1 MEISLRNPSSVWAT
15 AAVVILAAVS
25 ILVFRII
32 RMRKSIKDKEKKSFR
47 GYSAMWIASSLPSY
61 KRRLVLYILLK
72 IMGFAGLVTSLVSA
86 AYLMGRPSYNKK
98 IDAGV
103 QRRDIYL
110 CLDVSY
116 SLYEL
121 NADFV
126 ENLEDVV
133 RGLEGDRVGISI
145 FNTSTVEYMP
155 LTTDMD
161 FTIDKLRELKEYFII
176 QKKYMLMREEK
187 HFGDMSDAEFMAF
200 LEAMP
205 KEEYDDFAEMIYQLD
220 LIDKP
225 VTLDSDARGS
235 SLIGEGLAS
244 CLFNFPYLG
253 EADRTRVIIMVSDN
267 AQAEQQPP
275 AIELAEAADMCKN
288 NDVAVFG
295 IFPPKEALRDLQPGQ
310 NFDNLSSDMRQN
322 IRKTGGEFYIVGSDF
337 DTEDVISQIQS
348 HEAMQVDEVSVN
360 RLADAPN
367 RAIMICICGL
377 ILFVI
382 AKGAGT

>member
-1 MEISLRNPSSVWAT
+1 MEISLRNPSSAWAT
-15 AAVVILAAVS
+15 AAVVLLAAVS
-25 ILVFRII
+25 ILVYRII
-32 RMRKSIKDKEKKSFR
+32 RLRKSLKDKEKKGFR
-47 GYSAMWIASSLPSY
+47 GYSAMWIASGLPSY

-72 IMGFAGLVTSLVSA
+72 IIGIAGLVTSLLAA

-103 QRRDIYL
+103 KRRDIYL

-116 SLYEL
+116 SLYDL

-161 FTIDKLRELKEYFII
+161 FAIDKLKNLEEYFVL
-176 QKKYMLMREEK
+176 QREYMHFKDQNHIEEMT
-187 HFGDMSDAEFMAF
+187 DDEFLKF
-200 LEAMP
+200 LEALP
-205 KEEYDDFAEMIYQLD
+205 DDEYDEFAAMVYKLD

-225 VTLDSDARGS
+225 VTLDNDTRGS

-244 CLFNFPYLG
+244 CLFNFPYL
-253 EADRTRVIIMVSDN
+253 EDSERTRVIIMVTDN
-267 AQAEQQPP
+267 AQAENKPP
-275 AIELAEAADMCKN
+275 AVELAEAAKMCKN
-288 NDVAVFG
+288 NNVAVFG
-295 IFPPKEALRDLQPGQ
+295 IFPPNEALRDLRPEQ

-337 DTEDVISQIQS
+337 DTENIISQIQS
-348 HEAMQVDEVSVN
+348 HEAMQVDEVSVS
-360 RLADAPN
+360 RMTDDPG
-367 RAIMICICGL
+367 RAIMICIFGL
-377 ILFVI
+377 VLFVI

>member
-1 MEISLRNPSSVWAT
+1 MEINLRNPSSAWAAA
-15 AAVVILAAVS
+15 AAVIVVAVC
-25 ILVFRII
+25 ILVYRII
-32 RMRKSIKDKEKKSFR
+32 SLRKSLKDKEKKSFR
-47 GYSAMWIASSLPSY
+47 GSSAMWIASELPSY
-61 KRRLVLYILLK
+61 KRRVVLYILLK
-72 IMGFAGLVTSLVSA
+72 IMGIAGLAMSLLSA

-103 QRRDIYL
+103 KRRDIYL

-133 RGLEGDRVGISI
+133 RGLDGDRVGISI

-161 FTIDKLRELKEYFII
+161 FTIDKLKELGDYFALQKEYKLYQAETGIA
-176 QKKYMLMREEK
+176 
-187 HFGDMSDAEFMAF
+187 DMSNEEFMDY
-200 LEAMP
+200 LGAMP
-205 KEEYDDFAEMIYQLD
+205 EDEYDWFSNLVYTLD

-225 VTLDSDARGS
+225 VTLDNVVRGS

-253 EADRTRVIIMVSDN
+253 DSDRTRVIIMVTDN
-267 AQAEQQPP
+267 AQAEEAPP
-275 AIELAEAADMCKN
+275 AIELDEAAQMCKDN
-288 NDVAVFG
+288 NVAVFG
-295 IFPPKEALRDLQPGQ
+295 IFPPAEALRDLRPDQ

-322 IRKTGGEFYIVGSDF
+322 IRKTGGEFYVVGSDF
-337 DTEDVISQIQS
+337 DTEDVIAQIRS

-360 RLADAPN
+360 KLADDPR

-377 ILFVI
+377 VLFVI

>member
-1 MEISLRNPSSVWAT
+1 MEISLRNPSSAWAM
-15 AAVVILAAVS
+15 AAVVLLAAVCV
-25 ILVFRII
+25 LVYRII
-32 RMRKSIKDKEKKSFR
+32 RMRKSLKDKEKKSFR
-47 GYSAMWIASSLPSY
+47 GYSAMWIASDLPSY

-72 IMGFAGLVTSLVSA
+72 ILGIAGLVTSLLSA

-103 QRRDIYL
+103 KRRDIYL

-116 SLYEL
+116 SLYDL

-133 RGLEGDRVGISI
+133 RGLAGDRVGISI

-161 FTIDKLRELKEYFII
+161 FTIDKLKELKEYFVL
-176 QKKYMLMREEK
+176 QREYMHFHDKYNIEEMT
-187 HFGDMSDAEFMAF
+187 DEEFLDF
-200 LEAMP
+200 LGSLP
-205 KEEYDDFAEMIYQLD
+205 KDEYDNFANTVYTLD
-220 LIDKP
+220 LIDNP
-225 VTLDSDARGS
+225 VTLDSEVRGS

-244 CLFNFPYLG
+244 CLFNFPYL
-253 EADRTRVIIMVSDN
+253 EDSDRTRVIIMVTDN
-267 AQAEQQPP
+267 AQAEKEPP

-295 IFPPKEALRDLQPGQ
+295 IFPPEEALRDLQPGQ

-322 IRKTGGEFYIVGSDF
+322 IRKTGGEFYVIGSDF
-337 DTEDVISQIQS
+337 DTEDVISQIRS

-360 RLADAPN
+360 RLTDKPD
-367 RAIMICICGL
+367 RAIMICILGL

>member
-1 MEISLRNPSSVWAT
+1 MEISLRNPSSAWAT
-15 AAVVILAAVS
+15 AAVVLLAAVS
-25 ILVFRII
+25 ILVYRII
-32 RMRKSIKDKEKKSFR
+32 HLRKSLKDKEKKSFR
-47 GYSAMWIASSLPSY
+47 GYSAMWIASELPSY

-72 IMGFAGLVTSLVSA
+72 IAGIAGLVTSLFSA

-116 SLYEL
+116 SLYDL

-161 FTIDKLRELKEYFII
+161 FAIDKLQDLKEYFVL
-176 QKKYMLMREEK
+176 QREYMHFKDEYSIENMTDEE
-187 HFGDMSDAEFMAF
+187 F
-200 LEAMP
+200 LEFLGALP
-205 KEEYDDFAEMIYQLD
+205 KEEYDAFAAMVYKLD
-220 LIDKP
+220 LIDNP
-225 VTLDSDARGS
+225 VTLDNENRGS

-253 EADRTRVIIMVSDN
+253 DSERTRVIIMVTDN
-267 AQAEQQPP
+267 AQAELKPP
-275 AIELAEAADMCKN
+275 AIELAEAAKMCKN

-322 IRKTGGEFYIVGSDF
+322 IRKTGGDFYIVGSDF
-337 DTEDVISQIQS
+337 DTENVIRQIQS

-360 RLADAPN
+360 RVTDDPD
-367 RAIMICICGL
+367 RAIMICILGL
-377 ILFVI
+377 VLFVI

>member
-1 MEISLRNPSSVWAT
+1 MEISLRNPSSAWAM
-15 AAVVILAAVS
+15 AAVVLLAAVCV
-25 ILVFRII
+25 LVYRII
-32 RMRKSIKDKEKKSFR
+32 RMRKSLKDKEKKSFR
-47 GYSAMWIASSLPSY
+47 GYSAMWIASDLPSY

-72 IMGFAGLVTSLVSA
+72 ILGIAGLVTSLLSA

-103 QRRDIYL
+103 KRRDIYL

-116 SLYEL
+116 SLYDL

-161 FTIDKLRELKEYFII
+161 FTIDKLKELKEYFVL
-176 QKKYMLMREEK
+176 QREYMHFHDKYNIEEMT
-187 HFGDMSDAEFMAF
+187 DEEFLDF
-200 LEAMP
+200 LGSLP
-205 KEEYDDFAEMIYQLD
+205 KDEYDNFANTVYTLD
-220 LIDKP
+220 LIDNP
-225 VTLDSDARGS
+225 VTLDSEVRGS

-244 CLFNFPYLG
+244 CLFNFPYL
-253 EADRTRVIIMVSDN
+253 EDSDRTRVIIMVTDN
-267 AQAEQQPP
+267 AQAEKEPP
-275 AIELAEAADMCKN
+275 AIELAEAANMCKN

-295 IFPPKEALRDLQPGQ
+295 IFPPEEALRDLQPGQ

-322 IRKTGGEFYIVGSDF
+322 IRKTGGEFYVIGSDF
-337 DTEDVISQIQS
+337 DTEDVISQIRS

-360 RLADAPN
+360 RLTDKPD
-367 RAIMICICGL
+367 RAIMICILGL